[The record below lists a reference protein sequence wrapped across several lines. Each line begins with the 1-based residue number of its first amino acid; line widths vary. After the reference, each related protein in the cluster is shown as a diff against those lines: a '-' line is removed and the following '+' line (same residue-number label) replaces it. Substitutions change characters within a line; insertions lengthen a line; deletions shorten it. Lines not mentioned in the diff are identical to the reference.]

1 LGRKTSTEGFRDKGC
16 GSGVCMRWRT
26 AAALLTAR
34 ITVRTKGK
42 VLWVV
47 TPPDPFAPAI
57 APAGLASD
65 RMVHAEAD
73 DQKALLA
80 CYE

>member
-1 LGRKTSTEGFRDKGC
+1 
-16 GSGVCMRWRT
+16 M
-26 AAALLTAR
+26 
-34 ITVRTKGK
+34 RTKGK

-57 APAGLASD
+57 AQAGLASD

-73 DQKALLA
+73 DQKALLV
-80 CYE
+80 CFD